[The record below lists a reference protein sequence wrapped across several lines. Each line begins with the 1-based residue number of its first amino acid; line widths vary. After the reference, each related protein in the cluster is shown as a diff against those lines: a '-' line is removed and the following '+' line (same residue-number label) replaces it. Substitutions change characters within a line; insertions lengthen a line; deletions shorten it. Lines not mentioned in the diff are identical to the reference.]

1 MTKIEWSEL
10 IQAAEDV
17 RKNAY
22 APYSR
27 FTVGA
32 ALEAKS
38 GRVYTGCNVEN
49 SSFGLT
55 ICAERSALFQAVA
68 AGERE
73 FLALVIAAGESSDGA
88 LCPPCGACRQV
99 LAELCPADMP
109 IALVAG
115 PKRSIHLL
123 GDLLPLTFGKAFLD
137 DKNDAAV

>member
-1 MTKIEWSEL
+1 MNKIDWNEL
-10 IQAAEDV
+10 IQAAEGV
-17 RKNAY
+17 RQNAY

-32 ALEAKS
+32 ALKGKS
-38 GRVYTGCNVEN
+38 GRVYIGCNVEN

-55 ICAERSALFQAVA
+55 MCAERNAVFQAVA

-73 FLALVIAAGESSDGA
+73 FIALVLVAGESSGGA

-99 LAELCPADMP
+99 LAEMCAADMP

-115 PKRSIHLL
+115 QKRSIHRL
-123 GDLLPLTFGKAFLD
+123 GDLLPLTFDHTFVD
-137 DKNDAAV
+137 QAAAK